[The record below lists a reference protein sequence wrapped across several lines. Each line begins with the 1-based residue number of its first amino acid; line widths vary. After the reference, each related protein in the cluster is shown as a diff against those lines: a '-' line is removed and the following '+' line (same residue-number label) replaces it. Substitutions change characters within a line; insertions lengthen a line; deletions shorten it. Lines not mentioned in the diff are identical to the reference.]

1 MIKKVSI
8 PLGQQDQVSAK
19 ISVPAD
25 FSPGRDP
32 GIILAHGAGNDLENP
47 LLVFLAEGLARAGVL
62 ALRFNFPY
70 MEAGRTAPDK
80 PEVLEATWEAAF
92 TFLTHHPSIPPGFHR
107 GRRKIHGRSD
117 RFPGGCFRAASGP
130 GSYLLRLPAPPA
142 GPSGKTPGRPSV
154 FPLDPDVLL

>member
-8 PLGQQDQVSAK
+8 PLGQGGQVSAK

-47 LLVFLAEGLARAGVL
+47 LLVFLAEGLAREGFL
-62 ALRFNFPY
+62 ALRFNFAY
-70 MEAGRTAPDK
+70 MEEGRKIPDK

-92 TFLTHHPSIPPGFHR
+92 TFLTGHP
-107 GRRKIHGRSD
+107 
-117 RFPGGCFRAASGP
+117 
-130 GSYLLRLPAPPA
+130 
-142 GPSGKTPGRPSV
+142 
-154 FPLDPDVLL
+154 